1 MDLAE
6 VLFGY
11 GFQSAHSL
19 DQMSDLDFLAEFE
32 EATIEH
38 AIASGLLAA
47 ETSTEFRH
55 DTLYVEYQRAED
67 VVVDV
72 LEFLNA
78 HPLVQF
84 CADFRA

>member
-6 VLFGY
+6 VLLGH

-38 AIASGLLAA
+38 TVSGGLLAT
-47 ETSTEFRH
+47 ETPTEFRH

-72 LEFLNA
+72 LEFLDA

-84 CADFRA
+84 CADFSA